1 MKNEYLTR
9 DLRRAYIRYGYTLFL
24 SAAEEIERLQTL
36 VNPEEKIPMIVDITI
51 IQRVIESEFN
61 LPANGVYANI
71 KASVTPKRIA
81 MYLAHTIGSLN
92 KNMIAREFKK
102 NHSTVIHSLNVIVDT
117 MAINDKLRELVSE
130 ISDRCLEMA
139 KEERKRKVEKMK
151 CLTNQP
157 TM

>member
-24 SAAEEIERLQTL
+24 DAAEEIERLQTL
-36 VNPEEKIPMIVDITI
+36 VNPEEKIPVIVDIGL
-51 IQRVIESEFN
+51 IQKVIENEFD
-61 LPANGVYANI
+61 LPLGGVYSNARTAI
-71 KASVTPKRIA
+71 TPKRIA

-102 NHSTVIHSLNVIVDT
+102 NHSTVIHSLNVIVDS
-117 MAINDKLRELVSE
+117 MAMNEKLRDLVRE
-130 ISDRCLEMA
+130 IGDKCLEQA
-139 KEERKRKVEKMK
+139 KTERKNKVEKMK
-151 CLTNQP
+151 CLSNQP

>member
-24 SAAEEIERLQTL
+24 DAAEEIERLQTL
-36 VNPEEKIPMIVDITI
+36 VNPEEKIPVIVDIGL
-51 IQRVIESEFN
+51 IQKVIENEFD
-61 LPANGVYANI
+61 LPNGGVYSNARTAI
-71 KASVTPKRIA
+71 TPKRIA

-102 NHSTVIHSLNVIVDT
+102 NHSTVIHSLNVIVDS
-117 MAINDKLRELVSE
+117 MAMNEKLRDLVRE
-130 ISDRCLEMA
+130 IGDKCLELA
-139 KEERKRKVEKMK
+139 KTERKNKVEKMK